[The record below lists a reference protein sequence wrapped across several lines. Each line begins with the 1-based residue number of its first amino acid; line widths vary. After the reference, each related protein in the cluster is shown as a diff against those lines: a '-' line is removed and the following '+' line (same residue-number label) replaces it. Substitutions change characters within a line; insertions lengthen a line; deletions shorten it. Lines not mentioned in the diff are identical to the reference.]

1 MSFILS
7 ERSND
12 ALRTNPSNANRNL
25 STGGSNWLWAVTAI
39 FALSFLS
46 WLIWSFILKPARH
59 SRATEKTTT
68 HSNGAPVHNAS
79 SNPRP
84 ERIFHY
90 LWTIAAFAGLVA
102 YFTMASNLGNTSVR
116 QYIKNGGNP
125 NQTRQ
130 MFYARYIYW
139 FVAWPMV
146 VIAMLLLSGV
156 SWATILF
163 AVAIL
168 EFWVVT
174 WLCGALVSTDYRWGY
189 YAIGIVAY
197 LVLSAILLHWGRI
210 SSRRLSQK
218 HYVPLAATL
227 VFVWSLY
234 LVAWGLS
241 EGSNRLSITR
251 EMIFYGILDLIS
263 VPLLGF
269 VFLALSRKWDHDVLH
284 LHYTQGRVRDHG
296 YSDHQNMTG
305 DPSVHGHHD
314 HHNGAIPPTNN
325 TTGVPTMTHN
335 GATADH
341 THNTTSS
348 PHVGV

>member
-1 MSFILS
+1 MSFIL

-25 STGGSNWLWAVTAI
+25 STGGSNWLWAVTAL
-39 FALSFLS
+39 FAVTFLA
-46 WLIWSFILKPARH
+46 WLIWSFVLKGAGH

-68 HSNGAPVHNAS
+68 TTTTTTHSNGSFNQ
-79 SNPRP
+79 RP

-102 YFTMASNLGNTSVR
+102 YFTMASNLGNTPVR

-130 MFYARYIYW
+130 IFYARYIYW

-146 VIAMLLLSGV
+146 VIATLLLSGV

-163 AVAIL
+163 AVVL
-168 EFWVVT
+168 QEFWVVL
-174 WLCGALVSTDYRWGY
+174 WLCGALVSTRYRWGY
-189 YAIGIVAY
+189 YVLGIVAY
-197 LVLSAILLHWGRI
+197 LVLSAVLLHWGRK
-210 SSRRLSQK
+210 SSRRLTQK
-218 HYVPLAATL
+218 HYMPIAATL
-227 VFVWSLY
+227 VVVWALY

-241 EGSNRLSITR
+241 EGSNRLSITG

-269 VFLALSRKWDHDVLH
+269 AFLALSRSWDHGVLG
-284 LHYTQGRVRDHG
+284 LRYTQGRVRDNG
-296 YSDHQNMTG
+296 FSDHHHHNTG
-305 DPSVHGHHD
+305 APLAHDHHD
-314 HHNGAIPPTNN
+314 HHNGNIPPTTN
-325 TTGVPTMTHN
+325 TTGVPAMAHN
-335 GATADH
+335 AATTGH
-341 THNTTSS
+341 THNTTS
-348 PHVGV
+348 PHVAV